1 MRLLALL
8 VLLGPALA
16 LRLATTTSV
25 YDSGLLDRLLEAF
38 LRETGIRVQVLA
50 VGTGQALRLAERKD
64 VDAVL
69 VHAPSLEREALA
81 RGITAEPYCLAQNAF
96 LLAGPEADPAQV
108 REAENVLEAL
118 RRIAAQKAPFVSRG
132 DRSGTHL
139 KELELWEK
147 AGLKPQGPWYLE
159 SGAGMGQTLV
169 LAAEKG
175 AYTLTDLAT
184 FLTVGKRRG
193 LKALYAR
200 EDPLLLNQYAF
211 HLVPGSPGE
220 GEAQRLRAFLA
231 SEEAA
236 RIVAGLRV
244 EGTPSSPPFGA
255 GAPSPCAPSH
265 APCRDPGDRPEKPR
279 RGRGATLLAA
289 LFGVPLGLWLALRGV
304 EGSGAGSS
312 STPGSPCPRWWWAS
326 SSTSSSPAPGL
337 SASSTSSTPPGPW
350 CWRRP
355 PWPSP

>member
-244 EGTPSSPPFGA
+244 EGTPLF
-255 GAPSPCAPSH
+255 APL
-265 APCRDPGDRPEKPR
+265 
-279 RGRGATLLAA
+279 RGRCA
-289 LFGVPLGLWLALRGV
+289 FHLR
-304 EGSGAGSS
+304 
-312 STPGSPCPRWWWAS
+312 P
-326 SSTSSSPAPGL
+326 
-337 SASSTSSTPPGPW
+337 
-350 CWRRP
+350 
-355 PWPSP
+355 

>member
-38 LRETGIRVQVLA
+38 FRETGVRVQVLA

-81 RGITAEPYCLAQNAF
+81 QGTTAEPYCLAQNAF
-96 LLAGPEADPAQV
+96 LLAGPEADPARV
-108 REAENVLEAL
+108 REAESVLEAL

-147 AGLKPQGPWYLE
+147 TGLKPQGPWYLE

-169 LAAEKG
+169 LASEKG

-184 FLTVGKRRG
+184 FLTVGKKRG
-193 LKALYAR
+193 LKALYTR

-244 EGTPSSPPFGA
+244 EGTPLF
-255 GAPSPCAPSH
+255 APL
-265 APCRDPGDRPEKPR
+265 
-279 RGRGATLLAA
+279 RGRCV
-289 LFGVPLGLWLALRGV
+289 FPL
-304 EGSGAGSS
+304 
-312 STPGSPCPRWWWAS
+312 
-326 SSTSSSPAPGL
+326 
-337 SASSTSSTPPGPW
+337 
-350 CWRRP
+350 RP
-355 PWPSP
+355 